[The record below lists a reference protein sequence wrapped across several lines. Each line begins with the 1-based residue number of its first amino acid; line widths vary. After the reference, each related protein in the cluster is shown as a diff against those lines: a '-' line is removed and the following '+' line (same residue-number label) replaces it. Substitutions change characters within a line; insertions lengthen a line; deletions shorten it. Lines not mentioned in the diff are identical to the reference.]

1 MSQVS
6 GAAPPAEAGSAL
18 ACWALSRQGL
28 ATGSLL
34 CGRLTERPWTAPD
47 GAVIGRCRLLAPA
60 RICGQQAGA
69 HTPPG
74 PEPRPFSRFAAALA
88 AAFREVRG
96 HIVIGAAGIAVRA
109 LAPLLVHKSQD
120 PPVVVLDAAG
130 RHAVSL
136 LSGHWG
142 GANDLARHVARLLG
156 GQAVITTASDSG
168 ADSDSDAGGH
178 GPALDVLARAAG
190 LTILDWERLPRVA
203 AAHLEGEPVPL
214 LDPLGCLPAART
226 PHYRRGAC
234 EARGDI
240 PLVTV
245 HWRKIAPG
253 PLVLRLA
260 APRLY
265 AGVGCRRNV
274 PAAPI
279 REAVLATL
287 AARGL
292 EPAALAALA
301 TVEEKAAEPGLAE
314 AARALGVPLLTFAAP
329 RLAAVPVP
337 TPSAAA
343 AARFGLAPF
352 SVCEGAALLAAQ
364 EARPGGS
371 GRLLSPKTVFAGRIT
386 VAVAVSAAP
395 GEGETA

>member
-1 MSQVS
+1 M
-6 GAAPPAEAGSAL
+6 
-18 ACWALSRQGL
+18 
-28 ATGSLL
+28 
-34 CGRLTERPWTAPD
+34 D
-47 GAVIGRCRLLAPA
+47 RCRLLAPA
-60 RICGQQAGA
+60 RICGPG
-69 HTPPG
+69 TPAA
-74 PEPRPFSRFAAALA
+74 EPFARFSAALGT
-88 AAFREVRG
+88 AFQRHRA

-130 RHAVSL
+130 RYAVSL

-156 GQAVITTASDSG
+156 GEAVITTASDTG
-168 ADSDSDAGGH
+168 RH
-178 GPALDVLARAAG
+178 TPALDVLARAAG

-203 AAHLEGEPVPL
+203 AALLEGQPVPL
-214 LDPLGCLPAART
+214 SDPECCLPAARA
-226 PHYRRGAC
+226 PHFLRGAS
-234 EARGDI
+234 EACGDI

-253 PLVLRLA
+253 PHVLRLA
-260 APRLY
+260 APRLF

-274 PAAPI
+274 PTAAI
-279 REAVLATL
+279 REAVLETF
-287 AARGL
+287 AACGL

-314 AARALGVPLLTFAAP
+314 AARAFGVPLLSYAAP

-343 AARFGLAPF
+343 GARFGLAPF
-352 SVCEGAALLAAQ
+352 SVCEGAALLAAE
-364 EARPGGS
+364 EARPGVGA
-371 GRLLSPKTVFAGRIT
+371 RLLAPKTVFAGKIT
-386 VAVAVSAAP
+386 VAVSATP

>member
-1 MSQVS
+1 MSLVN
-6 GAAPPAEAGSAL
+6 GAAQAPEAGASL
-18 ACWALSRQGL
+18 ACWAFSREGL
-28 ATGSLL
+28 VTGRTL
-34 CGRLTERPWTAPD
+34 CARLAEHPWTTPD
-47 GAVIGRCRLLAPA
+47 GAAVGRCRLLAPA
-60 RICGQQAGA
+60 RICGEDTAA
-69 HTPPG
+69 ATPG
-74 PEPRPFSRFAAALA
+74 PAAEPFARFSSALG
-88 AAFREVRG
+88 AAFHQHRA

-130 RHAVSL
+130 RYVVSL

-142 GANDLARHVARLLG
+142 GANDLARHVAWLLG
-156 GQAVITTASDSG
+156 GEAVITTASDAG
-168 ADSDSDAGGH
+168 PDSDAGGGAH
-178 GPALDVLARAAG
+178 GPALDVLARSAG
-190 LTILDWERLPRVA
+190 LTLLDWERLPRVA
-203 AAHLEGEPVPL
+203 AALLEGQPVPL
-214 LDPLGCLPAART
+214 SDPGCCLPAARA
-226 PHYRRGAC
+226 PHFRRGAS
-234 EARGDI
+234 EACGDI

-253 PLVLRLA
+253 PHVLRLA
-260 APRLY
+260 APRLF

-279 REAVLATL
+279 REAVLETL

-314 AARALGVPLLTFAAP
+314 AARALGVPLLSYAAP

-343 AARFGLAPF
+343 GARFGLAPF
-352 SVCEGAALLAAQ
+352 SVCEGAALLAAE
-364 EARPGGS
+364 EARPGVGA
-371 GRLLSPKTVFAGRIT
+371 RLLAPKTVFAGKIT
-386 VAVAVSAAP
+386 VAVAVSATAD
-395 GEGETA
+395 EGETA